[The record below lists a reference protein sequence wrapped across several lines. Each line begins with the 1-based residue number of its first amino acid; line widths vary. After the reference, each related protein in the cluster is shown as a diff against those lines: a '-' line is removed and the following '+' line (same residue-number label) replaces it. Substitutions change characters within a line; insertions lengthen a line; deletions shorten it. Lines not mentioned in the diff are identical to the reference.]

1 MAHWTAPFFK
11 LALSALSRRA
21 EGSSG
26 MGSALRSVGR
36 YPLRAVM
43 AFLAAPFLAFR
54 VARYAKSPLRRLVA
68 GTGLFLSLLA
78 AWFAG
83 TFVGSITA
91 AVLVG
96 AKFGALWG
104 IALLVGMSL
113 SVVLS
118 VSFSLVVFNAV
129 ALFFLHASS

>member
-11 LALSALSRRA
+11 LALNALSRRS

-54 VARYAKSPLRRLVA
+54 VARYAKSPLRRFVA
-68 GTGLFLSLLA
+68 G
-78 AWFAG
+78 
-83 TFVGSITA
+83 
-91 AVLVG
+91 G
-96 AKFGALWG
+96 ARANLRLD
-104 IALLVGMSL
+104 AQ
-113 SVVLS
+113 
-118 VSFSLVVFNAV
+118 
-129 ALFFLHASS
+129 H